1 MEKLISEIV
10 KENLTFFYE
19 SCTQESKFIIE
30 DSIFYK
36 IYFKKK
42 KYIVTLDKSISKKS
56 FSFLLKKYRSS
67 EIIFLYNFF

>member
-19 SCTQESKFIIE
+19 SCTHESKFIIE

-42 KYIVTLDKSISKKS
+42 RYIVTLDKSISKKS
-56 FSFLLKKYRSS
+56 FSLLLKKYRST